1 MTRAKTSIFNK
12 ESVKIETPMK
22 NYIESGR
29 YNEYT
34 ISGFG
39 EVRKLYIIVEERQDD
54 YYVELVETNKSMYSG
69 SGYFTTINKSDF
81 YENQFGYTRL
91 VNIKK

>member
-1 MTRAKTSIFNK
+1 
-12 ESVKIETPMK
+12 MK
-22 NYIESGR
+22 NHTEDAHIIDGR

-39 EVRKLYIIVEERQDD
+39 EVRKVYRIVDEKTE
-54 YYVELVETNKSMYSG
+54 YYDVELIETNSSMYSG

-81 YENQFGYTRL
+81 YDNQFGYTRL
-91 VNIKK
+91 VNNEK

>member
-1 MTRAKTSIFNK
+1 
-12 ESVKIETPMK
+12 MK

-39 EVRKLYIIVEERQDD
+39 EVRKLYRIVSERQDD
-54 YYVELVETNKSMYSG
+54 YEVELVETNKSMYSG
-69 SGYFTTINKSDF
+69 SGYFTTINKLDF
-81 YENQFGYTRL
+81 YENQFGYMRL
-91 VNIKK
+91 VNIKKK